1 METTGKQFRKRNA
14 ILACLRQSKAHPSAE
29 DVYHML
35 QQEHS
40 DISLA
45 SVYRNIK
52 LFKDEGLII
61 SLGTV
66 NGIERLDGRVDPHV
80 HFACNACGAVIDVP
94 NVDVPESVPKAAEA
108 CLHCCVDDT
117 RLVLTG
123 ICENCLKKSENKN
136 QEEKL

>member
-80 HFACNACGAVIDVP
+80 HFACNVCGAVIDVP
-94 NVDVPESVPKAAEA
+94 DVDVPESVPKAAEA

>member
-1 METTGKQFRKRNA
+1 MEPAGKQFRKRNA
-14 ILACLRQSKAHPSAE
+14 ILSLLRQSKAHPSAE
-29 DVYHML
+29 DIYRSL
-35 QQEHS
+35 QREHS

-80 HFACNACGAVIDVP
+80 HFVCNACGAVIDVP
-94 NVDVPESVPKAAEA
+94 DVDIPESVSRAAADSLGCRVEGTQ
-108 CLHCCVDDT
+108 LM
-117 RLVLTG
+117 LTG
-123 ICENCLKKSENKN
+123 ICKNCIEN
-136 QEEKL
+136 QM

>member
-1 METTGKQFRKRNA
+1 MESTGKQFRKRNA
-14 ILACLRQSKAHPSAE
+14 ILAFLRQSKAHPSAE
-29 DVYHML
+29 DIYRSL
-35 QQEHS
+35 QREHS

-45 SVYRNIK
+45 SVYRNVK

-80 HFACNACGAVIDVP
+80 HFACNVCNAVIDVP

-108 CLHCCVDDT
+108 CLHCRVDDT

-136 QEEKL
+136 QEVKL

>member
-1 METTGKQFRKRNA
+1 MKQTGKQFRKRTA
-14 ILACLRQSKAHPSAE
+14 ILTCLRQSKAHPSAE
-29 DVYHML
+29 DIYHSL

-66 NGIERLDGRVDPHV
+66 NGVERLDGCVEPHV
-80 HFACNACGAVIDVP
+80 HFACNSCGAVL
-94 NVDVPESVPKAAEA
+94 DVPEAAVPLSIARSTEES
-108 CLHCCVDDT
+108 LHCRVDDT
-117 RLVLTG
+117 RLVMTG
-123 ICENCLKKSENKN
+123 ICEKCLQKSENN
-136 QEEKL
+136 

>member
-1 METTGKQFRKRNA
+1 MEATGKQFRTRHA
-14 ILACLRQSKAHPSAE
+14 IRACLRHSKAHPSAE
-29 DVYHML
+29 DVYHSL

-66 NGIERLDGRVDPHV
+66 NGVERLDGRVDPHV
-80 HFACNACGAVIDVP
+80 HFVCSVCGAV
-94 NVDVPESVPKAAEA
+94 VDVPDVDVPDSVPQATEE
-108 CLHCCVDDT
+108 CLGCRVDDT

-123 ICENCLKKSENKN
+123 ICKKCL
-136 QEEKL
+136 

>member
-1 METTGKQFRKRNA
+1 MEQTGKQFRKRTA
-14 ILACLRQSKAHPSAE
+14 ILTCLRQSKAHPSAE
-29 DVYHML
+29 DIYHSL

-66 NGIERLDGRVDPHV
+66 NGVERLDGRVDPHV
-80 HFACNACGAVIDVP
+80 HFACSACGAVL
-94 NVDVPESVPKAAEA
+94 DVPEAAVPLSIARSTGNPSTAGWM
-108 CLHCCVDDT
+108 T
-117 RLVLTG
+117 RG
-123 ICENCLKKSENKN
+123 W
-136 QEEKL
+136 

>member
-1 METTGKQFRKRNA
+1 MEQTGKQFRKRTA
-14 ILACLRQSKAHPSAE
+14 ILTCLRQSKAHPSAE
-29 DVYHML
+29 DIYHSL

-66 NGIERLDGRVDPHV
+66 NGVERLDGRVDPHV
-80 HFACNACGAVIDVP
+80 HFACNSCGAVL
-94 NVDVPESVPKAAEA
+94 DVPEAAVPLRIARSTEA
-108 CLHCCVDDT
+108 SLHCRVDDT
-117 RLVLTG
+117 RLVMTG
-123 ICENCLKKSENKN
+123 ICEKCLQKSENN
-136 QEEKL
+136 

>member
-1 METTGKQFRKRNA
+1 MEQTGKQFRKRTA
-14 ILACLRQSKAHPSAE
+14 ILTCLRQSKAHPSAE
-29 DVYHML
+29 DIYHSL

-66 NGIERLDGRVDPHV
+66 NGVERLDGRVDPHV
-80 HFACNACGAVIDVP
+80 HFACSACGAVLDVP
-94 NVDVPESVPKAAEA
+94 GAAVPLSIARSTEA
-108 CLHCCVDDT
+108 SLHCRVDDT
-117 RLVLTG
+117 RLVMTG
-123 ICENCLKKSENKN
+123 ICEKCLQKSEND
-136 QEEKL
+136 

>member
-1 METTGKQFRKRNA
+1 MEATGKQFRKRNA
-14 ILACLRQSKAHPSAE
+14 ILACLRQSKAHLSAE
-29 DVYHML
+29 DVYHSL

-66 NGIERLDGRVDPHV
+66 NGVERLDGRVDPHV
-80 HFACNACGAVIDVP
+80 HFACSVCGAV
-94 NVDVPESVPKAAEA
+94 VDVPDVDVPDSVPQATEE
-108 CLHCCVDDT
+108 CLGCRVDDT

-123 ICENCLKKSENKN
+123 ICKKCL
-136 QEEKL
+136 

>member
-1 METTGKQFRKRNA
+1 MEQTGKQFRKRTA

-29 DVYHML
+29 DIYHSL

-66 NGIERLDGRVDPHV
+66 NGVERLDGRVDPHV
-80 HFACNACGAVIDVP
+80 HFACNSCGAVL
-94 NVDVPESVPKAAEA
+94 DVPEAAVPLSIARSAEA
-108 CLHCCVDDT
+108 SLHCRVDDT
-117 RLVLTG
+117 RLVMTG
-123 ICENCLKKSENKN
+123 ICEKCLQKSENN
-136 QEEKL
+136 

>member
-1 METTGKQFRKRNA
+1 MEATGKQFRKRNA

-29 DVYHML
+29 DVYHSL

-52 LFKDEGLII
+52 LFKDEGLKLLTC
-61 SLGTV
+61 SWV
-66 NGIERLDGRVDPHV
+66 ERLDGRVDPHV
-80 HFACNACGAVIDVP
+80 HFACSVCGAVVDVPDVDVP
-94 NVDVPESVPKAAEA
+94 NSVPQATEE
-108 CLHCCVDDT
+108 CLGCRVDDT

-123 ICENCLKKSENKN
+123 ICKKCL
-136 QEEKL
+136 

>member
-80 HFACNACGAVIDVP
+80 HFACNVCGAVIDVP
-94 NVDVPESVPKAAEA
+94 DVDVPESVPKAAEA

-123 ICENCLKKSENKN
+123 ICENCLKKSRN
-136 QEEKL
+136 

>member
-1 METTGKQFRKRNA
+1 MEPAGKQFRKRNA
-14 ILACLRQSKAHPSAE
+14 ILSFLRQSKAHPSAE
-29 DVYHML
+29 DIYRSL
-35 QQEHS
+35 QREHS

-80 HFACNACGAVIDVP
+80 HFVCNACGAVIDVP
-94 NVDVPESVPKAAEA
+94 DVDIPESVSRAAADSLGCRVEGTQ
-108 CLHCCVDDT
+108 LM
-117 RLVLTG
+117 LTG
-123 ICENCLKKSENKN
+123 ICKNCIEN
-136 QEEKL
+136 QM

>member
-29 DVYHML
+29 DVYQIL
-35 QQEHS
+35 RQEHS

-66 NGIERLDGRVDPHV
+66 GGIERLDGRVDPHV
-80 HFACNACGAVIDVP
+80 HFACNSCGAVIDVP
-94 NVDVPESVPKAAEA
+94 GVDVPESVPRAAEG
-108 CLHCCVDDT
+108 CLSCRVDDT

-123 ICENCLKKSENKN
+123 ICKNCLQKT
-136 QEEKL
+136 QIQ

>member
-1 METTGKQFRKRNA
+1 MECTGKQFRKRNA
-14 ILACLRQSKAHPSAE
+14 ILACLRQSTAHPSAE
-29 DVYHML
+29 DIYHSL

-66 NGIERLDGRVDPHV
+66 NGIERLDGRVEPHV
-80 HFACNACGAVIDVP
+80 HFACSSCGAVE
-94 NVDVPESVPKAAEA
+94 DVPEVEVPQSISRTAEGLLG
-108 CLHCCVDDT
+108 CRVEDT

-123 ICENCLKKSENKN
+123 ICKKCIQNSENKN
-136 QEEKL
+136 

>member
-1 METTGKQFRKRNA
+1 MEQTGKQFRKRTA
-14 ILACLRQSKAHPSAE
+14 ILTCLRQSKAHPSAE
-29 DVYHML
+29 DIYHSL

-66 NGIERLDGRVDPHV
+66 NGVERLDGRVDPHV
-80 HFACNACGAVIDVP
+80 HFACN
-94 NVDVPESVPKAAEA
+94 S
-108 CLHCCVDDT
+108 
-117 RLVLTG
+117 
-123 ICENCLKKSENKN
+123 
-136 QEEKL
+136 

>member
-1 METTGKQFRKRNA
+1 MEATGKQFRKRNA
-14 ILACLRQSKAHPSAE
+14 ILAFLRQSKAHPSAE
-29 DVYHML
+29 DIYRSL

-80 HFACNACGAVIDVP
+80 HFACNVCGAVLDVP
-94 NVDVPESVPKAAEA
+94 DVDVPESISRAAVDSLGCQVEEA
-108 CLHCCVDDT
+108 QLM
-117 RLVLTG
+117 LTG
-123 ICENCLKKSENKN
+123 ICKNCIEKSNETSF
-136 QEEKL
+136 

>member
-1 METTGKQFRKRNA
+1 MESSGKQFRKRNA

-29 DVYHML
+29 DIYHTL

-80 HFACNACGAVIDVP
+80 HCACSACGAV
-94 NVDVPESVPKAAEA
+94 VDVPDVEVPASVPKATEA
-108 CLHCCVDDT
+108 CLGCRVDDT

-123 ICENCLKKSENKN
+123 LCRNCIQKTK
-136 QEEKL
+136 Q

>member
-1 METTGKQFRKRNA
+1 MEATGKQFRKRNA

-29 DVYHML
+29 DVYRCL

-80 HFACNACGAVIDVP
+80 HFACSTCGAVVDVP
-94 NVDVPESVPKAAEA
+94 DVDVPESVAKATEA
-108 CLHCCVDDT
+108 CLRCRVDDT

-123 ICENCLKKSENKN
+123 ICKNCLGKSK
-136 QEEKL
+136 EKT

>member
-1 METTGKQFRKRNA
+1 MEQTGKQFRKRTA
-14 ILACLRQSKAHPSAE
+14 ILTCLRQSKAHPSAE
-29 DVYHML
+29 DIYHSL

-66 NGIERLDGRVDPHV
+66 NGVERLDGCVEPHV
-80 HFACNACGAVIDVP
+80 HFACSSCGAVL
-94 NVDVPESVPKAAEA
+94 DVPEAAVPLSIARSAEA
-108 CLHCCVDDT
+108 SLHCRVDDT
-117 RLVLTG
+117 RLVMTG
-123 ICENCLKKSENKN
+123 ICEKCLQKSENN
-136 QEEKL
+136 

>member
-80 HFACNACGAVIDVP
+80 HFACNVCGAVIDVP

>member
-1 METTGKQFRKRNA
+1 MEPAGKQFRKRNA
-14 ILACLRQSKAHPSAE
+14 ILSLLRQSKAHPSAE
-29 DVYHML
+29 DIYRSL
-35 QQEHS
+35 QREHS

-80 HFACNACGAVIDVP
+80 HFACNVCGAVLDVP
-94 NVDVPESVPKAAEA
+94 DVGVPESVSRAA
-108 CLHCCVDDT
+108 VDSLGCRVEET
-117 RLVLTG
+117 QLMLTG
-123 ICENCLKKSENKN
+123 ICKNCIENQMN
-136 QEEKL
+136 

>member
-1 METTGKQFRKRNA
+1 MENTGKQFRKRNA

-29 DVYHML
+29 DVYQSL
-35 QQEHS
+35 QKEHS

-66 NGIERLDGRVDPHV
+66 NGIERLDGRTDPHV
-80 HFACNACGAVIDVP
+80 HFACSSCGAV
-94 NVDVPESVPKAAEA
+94 VDVLDVDIPESVPEA
-108 CLHCCVDDT
+108 TEQSLGCRVDDT

-123 ICENCLKKSENKN
+123 ICEKCLKKEKQN
-136 QEEKL
+136 QEEML